1 MLRMRTAALAER
13 NPTAN
18 SAAKAM
24 TAKGMC
30 CSLEAEQTLDSG
42 NYCVPAAGV
51 GADGGHKGSDEFGHG
66 ASSTMRDS
74 RKKIG
79 PPKRPA

>member
-51 GADGGHKGSDEFGHG
+51 GADGGHEGESEFHG
-66 ASSTMRDS
+66 ASSTMIET